1 MGVRSPEGQE
11 YDDGEG
17 EGANGERVADGVNAV
32 RVIVDS
38 CNNINY
44 DLFKYITR
52 VAYAFITCDVVM
64 LLRAEGKGLTV
75 VVVRSLL
82 PETVGSTQ
90 SRRIG

>member
-1 MGVRSPEGQE
+1 MTTLRLERTSESDVSMAMGVRSPEGQE

-38 CNNINY
+38 CNGE
-44 DLFKYITR
+44 DDKLFEYVTR

-64 LLRAEGKGLTV
+64 LLRAEG
-75 VVVRSLL
+75 
-82 PETVGSTQ
+82 
-90 SRRIG
+90 